1 MSALE
6 QMRPFFR
13 LCQCVGFFPFRM
25 EIDKRTKKF
34 QQFSFSWRYPITWW
48 FVTLILAQFFMF
60 FVMMNDAS
68 KSFRKDLPIT
78 ISISLLGSSFIF
90 IILINS
96 ARFWVTLRLK
106 TLLQVIQQLQIIEK
120 SLREHYDRQCN
131 IKLRTVIGCICTFI
145 WVWLW
150 NIIYN
155 FL

>member
-25 EIDKRTKKF
+25 EIDKRTRKF

-48 FVTLILAQFFMF
+48 FVTLVLAQFFTF
-60 FVMMNDAS
+60 FVMVKMNDAS
-68 KSFRKDLPIT
+68 ISLKKDLPIT
-78 ISISLLGSSFIF
+78 ISISLTGSTFFS

-106 TLLQVIQQLQIIEK
+106 TLQQVIQQLQIIEK
-120 SLREHYDRQCN
+120 SLREHSDYQCN
-131 IKLRTVIGCICTFI
+131 IKLRTVIGCICTLI
-145 WVWLW
+145 WVWLLI
-150 NIIYN
+150 IIY
-155 FL
+155 L